1 MDFIIIIAYIVSAIL
16 SITLFFKVWG
26 MCNNV
31 SAIRKKIETNEV
43 SSAELILLASIN
55 DPSFE
60 KMLAKAILN
69 SFLSIARDKD
79 LAERQEVY
87 EARYKYWRELC
98 DKQGWQF
105 PKAFEGILVYKEFRD
120 KFVG

>member
-1 MDFIIIIAYIVSAIL
+1 MEFIIILAYIVGAIL

-31 SAIRKKIETNEV
+31 SAIRKKIEANEV
-43 SSAELILLASIN
+43 SSAELTLLASIN

-60 KMLAKAILN
+60 KTLTKAILN

-79 LAERQEVY
+79 YAEWQEVY
-87 EARYKYWRELC
+87 EARYKWWVDLC
-98 DKQGWQF
+98 QERGWKFPEMFADK
-105 PKAFEGILVYKEFRD
+105 KTHKEFRD
-120 KFVG
+120 YFVK